1 MSDSTAP
8 NARVSIVRD
17 FASSDLFD
25 RTFKEGMA
33 LVEET
38 AAYLDGDGRR
48 DSRLLPREDALL
60 YAGESMRLTTRL
72 MQIASWLLVQR
83 AVREGDMPAQDAC
96 DEKYRIAALNAF
108 IELQQRAAAGGR
120 SPVADKLLFVGPEL
134 SPEMAE
140 LARASGVFEQI
151 VVVRDVSHDELCA
164 LYASAVALLFPSL
177 QEGFGWPVIEA
188 QACGCPVFT
197 SDLAPMNEIGGEGA
211 VYVDPL
217 DASAFATAIEQ
228 ATPRLGEMRT
238 LGLANAALYS
248 SERMVTGYI
257 ETYRRVI
264 EARQR
269 A

>member
-96 DEKYRIAALNAF
+96 DEKYRISALNADGTEKPQALPGGLLNLLDRSNRLYERISHMDKRMF
-108 IELQQRAAAGGR
+108 VDGESEETPVNQVMNQMAMLQ
-120 SPVADKLLFVGPEL
+120 
-134 SPEMAE
+134 
-140 LARASGVFEQI
+140 
-151 VVVRDVSHDELCA
+151 
-164 LYASAVALLFPSL
+164 
-177 QEGFGWPVIEA
+177 
-188 QACGCPVFT
+188 
-197 SDLAPMNEIGGEGA
+197 N
-211 VYVDPL
+211 
-217 DASAFATAIEQ
+217 AFA
-228 ATPRLGEMRT
+228 
-238 LGLANAALYS
+238 
-248 SERMVTGYI
+248 SEAFSGQ
-257 ETYRRVI
+257 
-264 EARQR
+264 EA
-269 A
+269 